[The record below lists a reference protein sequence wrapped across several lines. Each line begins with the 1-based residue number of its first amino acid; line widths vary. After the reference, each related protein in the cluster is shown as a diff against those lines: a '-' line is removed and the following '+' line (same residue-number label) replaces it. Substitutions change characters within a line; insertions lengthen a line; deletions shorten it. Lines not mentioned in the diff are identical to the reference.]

1 MKSATP
7 SFAELLE
14 QLRCQDPAAAAA
26 VFHRYHRRLLGL
38 AHKRLDG
45 RLRRKLDPEDV
56 VQSVF
61 RTVFRRLGDG
71 QFDLGDWDSL
81 WGLLTCVTVR
91 RCRHW
96 KRYFRAQAHDLQRE
110 ATPEAGAANSGASWE
125 FLDRE
130 PGPEEAL
137 VLAETVEQI
146 LKGLNE
152 QEQQVVVQ
160 SLQGAEVA
168 EVSAAVG
175 YSQSKVY
182 RVLRHVR
189 RRLEQLRD
197 AGDDPEP

>member
-1 MKSATP
+1 MNPTSP
-7 SFAELLE
+7 SFGELLA
-14 QLRCQDPAAAAA
+14 QLRRQDPGAAAA
-26 VFHRYHRRLLGL
+26 VFQRYRHRLIGL
-38 AHKRLDG
+38 ARKQLDT

-61 RTVFRRLGDG
+61 QTVFRRLGEG
-71 QFDLGDWDSL
+71 QFDLGGWDSL
-81 WGLLTCVTVR
+81 WGLLACVTVR

-96 KRYFRAQAHDLQRE
+96 KRYFHAQGHDLQRE
-110 ATPEAGAANSGASWE
+110 ATPEAGAAGSSASWE
-125 FLDRE
+125 FLDGE

-137 VLAETVEQI
+137 VLAETVQQI
-146 LKGLNE
+146 LKGLNA

-160 SLQGAEVA
+160 SLQGAPVA
-168 EVSAAVG
+168 EVSQVVG

-197 AGDDPEP
+197 AADESQP

>member
-1 MKSATP
+1 MEPTAR
-7 SFAELLE
+7 SFADLLD
-14 QLRCQDPAAAAA
+14 QLRRQDPEAAAA
-26 VFHRYHRRLLGL
+26 VFQCYHRRLIGL
-38 AHKRLDG
+38 ARKRLDG

-61 RTVFRRLGDG
+61 RTVFRRLGEG
-71 QFDLGDWDSL
+71 QFDLADWDSL

-96 KRYFRAQAHDLQRE
+96 KRYFHAQGHDFQRE
-110 ATPEAGAANSGASWE
+110 TTPQAGASGSGVSWE
-125 FLDRE
+125 FLDDE

-152 QEQQVVVQ
+152 QEQQVVIQ
-160 SLQGAEVA
+160 SLQGADVA
-168 EVSAAVG
+168 EVSQAVG

-197 AGDDPEP
+197 AADDSQP